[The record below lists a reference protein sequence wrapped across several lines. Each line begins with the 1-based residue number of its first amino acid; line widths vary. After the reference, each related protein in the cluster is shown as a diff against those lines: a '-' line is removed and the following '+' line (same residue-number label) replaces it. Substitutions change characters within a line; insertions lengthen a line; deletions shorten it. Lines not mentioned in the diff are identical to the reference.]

1 MQITLKKVL
10 FVGIGILSALFFF
23 LVIVLPVSRT
33 ISITVLGQTTT
44 TTISGSLMGVLTGD
58 SDSIAMVKS
67 QVHLEDF
74 LKSIESTNPEALAQ
88 ATKAFQDAQEALV
101 SVYKVFA
108 VLGIILF
115 ACSLLALIGGFFMK
129 TIKATRKLGIP
140 FLAIDIVLS
149 LVVMIFAIVMTAST
163 DMVLPGATASVSTA
177 GPVLMYLLGILFFIG
192 ALVASGVVKEKV
204 LVGKKN

>member
-10 FVGIGILSALFFF
+10 FVGLGILSALFFF

-33 ISITVLGQTTT
+33 VSVTVLGQTTT

-58 SDSIAMVKS
+58 ADSIAMVKS
-67 QVHLEDF
+67 QINLEDY
-74 LKSIESTNPEALAQ
+74 LKTIESANPEALAN
-88 ATKAFQDAQEALV
+88 ATKAFKDAQEALV
-101 SVYKVFA
+101 TVYKVFA

-115 ACSLLALIGGFFMK
+115 VTSLLALIGGFFMK
-129 TIKATRKLGIP
+129 TIRATRKLGIP

-163 DMVLPGATASVSTA
+163 DLLLPGANASVNTF
-177 GPVLMYLLGILFFIG
+177 GPVLMYLLGIVLFI
-192 ALVASGVVKEKV
+192 AMLVVSGVVKDKV
-204 LVGKKN
+204 LVGKKQ